1 VVLGRLELGEEEVDV
16 IVERTER
23 WPTALVLAWLWLR
36 TLEDPAR
43 AVRASKPNHPCETP
57 VLSPSEQRTVECSET
72 WLPATIG

>member
-1 VVLGRLELGEEEVDV
+1 VVLGRLELGEEEIDV

-57 VLSPSEQRTVECSET
+57 VLSASERQTVKC
-72 WLPATIG
+72 